1 MRWAVAPGPCF
12 RHIRSPHPYL
22 WALPLVLK
30 LGSYRDCLPAGCSPT
45 VNKDAYEKPQ
55 CHQHP
60 SSTVSSSD
68 HSPHPPHKRRR
79 DQDGKEGHWSSL
91 STTNTSKTQQ
101 HVELSLKTNKTGRKT
116 LLHKD
121 CKNPHRVS
129 KEGRRSDQVSTCNP
143 RMGHRRWERYP
154 GLGDP
159 PWGMKDSNHIFDT
172 LALGSNTR
180 KTSALTWFENQYYL
194 QDSSKKLRLHSWR
207 TRAHTCLL
215 LGTRQRKQMETSQGS
230 GQFLK
235 RAPLCQATPMAC
247 SNISC
252 SSAASPLGW
261 SCPFQ
266 EGGEFTLRGNGTSS
280 DPTIRVSAPAP

>member
-1 MRWAVAPGPCF
+1 
-12 RHIRSPHPYL
+12 
-22 WALPLVLK
+22 
-30 LGSYRDCLPAGCSPT
+30 
-45 VNKDAYEKPQ
+45 
-55 CHQHP
+55 
-60 SSTVSSSD
+60 
-68 HSPHPPHKRRR
+68 
-79 DQDGKEGHWSSL
+79 
-91 STTNTSKTQQ
+91 
-101 HVELSLKTNKTGRKT
+101 
-116 LLHKD
+116 
-121 CKNPHRVS
+121 
-129 KEGRRSDQVSTCNP
+129 
-143 RMGHRRWERYP
+143 MGHRRWERYP